1 MESYRL
7 SEATEAYTK
16 AIAIKPT
23 AFYYL
28 SRSTAALMKG
38 NLQQGKADIKRARE
52 INPEFMSQES
62 WSDLL
67 ENFPDMENSPELE
80 KLLQNFSD
88 LENLPDLENIE

>member
-7 SEATEAYTK
+7 SEAIEAYTK
-16 AIAIKPT
+16 AIAIKPN

-28 SRSTAALMKG
+28 SRSTAVLMKG
-38 NLQQGKADIKRARE
+38 DLQQGKADIKRARE

-88 LENLPDLENIE
+88 L